1 MPFGFGLY
9 QSLRAKTGVLAEVGD
24 DHVSRFAALGDTG
37 VQQYG
42 IRDQPDEVALPT
54 GIEPVFQP

>member
-1 MPFGFGLY
+1 MPLGVGFAGA
-9 QSLRAKTGVLAEVGD
+9 LRTKTGVLAETGD
-24 DHVSRFAALGDTG
+24 DYVSRFAALGDTG

-42 IRDQPDEVALPT
+42 TRDQPDEVALPT